1 MQEDHIHV
9 FPAYLHHDL
18 DLGPLSTSAPQKWS
32 PLHVDP
38 VSGVYCGEEGEGEEN
53 EEADDVQLSFKSL
66 AIGSEEKISKE
77 NEETNATSPALRN
90 IKKKLLTIRSWP
102 NLIRKSSKQ

>member
-1 MQEDHIHV
+1 M
-9 FPAYLHHDL
+9 
-18 DLGPLSTSAPQKWS
+18 
-32 PLHVDP
+32 
-38 VSGVYCGEEGEGEEN
+38 SGVYFGEEEE
-53 EEADDVQLSFKSL
+53 EELNKDGDDFQLSFKSL
-66 AIGSEEKISKE
+66 AIGSEEKMSKE